1 MTPLKWRGVITERD
15 GVTPCFV
22 RILTVVGVLG
32 YVGLTLWAIA
42 KGQAVSYTEWAMGF
56 TTIVAG
62 GAGAARLK
70 LETEGKEVDQ

>member
-1 MTPLKWRGVITERD
+1 MNLQWRGVVTERD

-22 RILTVVGVLG
+22 RLLTIAGVFG
-32 YVGLTLWAIA
+32 YAGLTALAIA
-42 KGQAVSYTEWAMGF
+42 KGQAVSYTEWAIGF

-70 LETEGKEVDQ
+70 LQTEGAVQ